1 MTNTRFVSI
10 VIPAYYSYTTLPAC
24 LHALHAQTYRDFE
37 VIVVNS
43 SQETETSNLMT
54 AQFPDIHF
62 YQNPS
67 RLYPHAARNVG
78 IDYAKGDFIV
88 FTDPDCIAD
97 PNWLEALVIQYRSGA
112 EIVGGSHALA
122 QAEWLQTGIHLI
134 KFYWILP
141 NTKAGKRSI
150 LPTANVGYARHI
162 LEKTDF
168 LKGSIFCG
176 DAVLAWEA
184 TALNYSLH
192 FLPSAIVRHHHDDTL
207 KSIMK
212 TRYARGREFITERI
226 IFFEWSHRYM
236 VLYLVTFWLQPFLV
250 LARAAKDTW
259 QAGWF
264 RAYLMTLPL
273 QFFGHVSWTL
283 GEAHGIIQYLIANQS
298 ENKS

>member
-1 MTNTRFVSI
+1 MMKAPFVSI

-43 SQETETSNLMT
+43 SQEAETANLMT

-62 YQNPS
+62 YQNSS

-78 IDYAKGDFIV
+78 LDYAKGDFIV

-97 PNWLEALVIQYRSGA
+97 PNWLEALVTQYQSGA

-122 QAEWLQTGIHLI
+122 QAEWLPTGIHLI

-141 NTKAGKRSI
+141 NLKAGKRSI

-162 LEKTDF
+162 LDKTGRF
-168 LKGSIFCG
+168 KGSVFAG
-176 DAVLAWEA
+176 DALLAWRA
-184 TALNYSLH
+184 DQLGYTLC
-192 FLPSAIVRHHHDDTL
+192 FLPTAIVNHHQDYNL
-207 KSIMK
+207 IGILQ
-212 TRYARGREFITERI
+212 TRYTRGDEFIRERAT
-226 IFFEWSHRYM
+226 FFEWSHPYM

-250 LARAAKDTW
+250 LARAGKDTW
-259 QAGWF
+259 RAGWF

-273 QFFGHVSWTL
+273 QFLGHVAWTL
-283 GEAHGIIQYLIANQS
+283 GEVHGIIQYLIAHQS
-298 ENKS
+298 QHKS